1 MHKGS
6 FTQFFTQIFNGKE
19 RRRLPQVALLVVSSC
34 LLVTMLAI
42 DASAS
47 QNGVTALASGS
58 QTRAS
63 VLATESSLS
72 QLFGLS
78 HTQSRSSPSTNPTT
92 TTTTATGGGAGGS
105 TTADPTTTGGGAGG
119 STTTGPTTTTTDPT
133 TTTTDP
139 TTTTTAATDPTP
151 QASGGPITAGDSRSE
166 CVVPNIP
173 SGQSGLSAIQSAIS
187 SFDSLTNS
195 TVTCLSVYLDSAQT
209 WAQWDTPWVDAS
221 QYGYTSWVAQA
232 PQTRQLVIESDLI
245 PGSLQ
250 DTSNPT
256 GWEQSCAA
264 GDFNSYATQL
274 GENLVA
280 AGLQN
285 SVIRLGSEANGN
297 WEADYMGTTT
307 AEEGLWASCFDNEV
321 TALRQAAGE
330 HFLIDW
336 NPNACVANVPYAN
349 YYPGNAYV
357 DIMGLDF
364 YDQSCET
371 PNTAVSF
378 SNLANEPASLTAF
391 ETFANAEG
399 KPMSFP
405 EWGLVSASAG
415 DDPAYVN
422 SIGSTVANGNFAFQ
436 SYFDDGDSGTLP
448 LSSATPLS
456 VAAYIKSFGNS

>member
-1 MHKGS
+1 MNKGS
-6 FTQFFTQIFNGKE
+6 ITQYFIQKFNDKKARRFPQIAV
-19 RRRLPQVALLVVSSC
+19 LAISSC
-34 LLVTMLAI
+34 VLVTMVAI

-47 QNGVTALASGS
+47 TNGVTTSISGA

-63 VLATESSLS
+63 LSATASSLS
-72 QLFGLS
+72 QIFGLA
-78 HTQSRSSPSTNPTT
+78 HHPGRPTPTAPTT
-92 TTTTATGGGAGGS
+92 TTT
-105 TTADPTTTGGGAGG
+105 DPTTTTTQPAAAGGGGG
-119 STTTGPTTTTTDPT
+119 GGGGGTTATDPTTTTTDPT

-139 TTTTTAATDPTP
+139 TTTTTDPTTP
-151 QASGGPITAGDSRSE
+151 ASSSGGPITAGDSRSE
-166 CVVPNIP
+166 CIVPAIP
-173 SGQSGLSAIQSAIS
+173 SGDSGLSGVEAAVA

-195 TVTCLSVYLDSAQT
+195 SVTCISVYLDSAQT
-209 WAQWDTPWVDAS
+209 WAQWDTPWVDSS

-245 PGSLQ
+245 PSNLA
-250 DTSNPT
+250 DTSDPL

-264 GDFNSYATQL
+264 GDYNSYATQL

-297 WEADYMGTTT
+297 WEADFMGTTT
-307 AEEGLWASCFDNEV
+307 TEESTWASCFDNEV
-321 TALRQAAGE
+321 TALRQANGE

-336 NPNACVANVPYAN
+336 NPNACVDDVPYAN

-371 PNTAVSF
+371 PTTAVSF
-378 SNLANEPASLTAF
+378 STLANEPASLTAF
-391 ETFANAEG
+391 EAFASAQG

-405 EWGLVSASAG
+405 EWGLVSSPGG
-415 DDPAYVN
+415 DDAAYVDG
-422 SIGSTVANGNFAFQ
+422 IGSTVTNGNFAFQ

-448 LSSATPLS
+448 LGSNTPLS
-456 VAAYIKSFGNS
+456 VAQYIKWFGNS